1 MPAGSWIAHI
11 KKTRA
16 SMGKGA
22 SYSAAMKKAAV
33 EWRKRNAKGKQAADP
48 APKKKRR
55 RKKKRKICKS
65 H

>member
-22 SYSAAMKKAAV
+22 SYSAAMKKAATT
-33 EWRKRNAKGKQAADP
+33 W
-48 APKKKRR
+48 KKKSGGG
-55 RKKKRKICKS
+55 KKKKAKK
-65 H
+65 